1 MDAFV
6 EWEKCKAGTWCI
18 LLQLDLEHKHFDEM
32 EGVYVIWYGDPNPVA
47 LRVGYGY
54 IRNCLANERNDKD
67 ALAYK
72 QDEIY
77 VTWGKVGRK
86 FCGGIVRYIA
96 DVLKPKLESSSPDVE
111 PIEVNIPS
119 PWYEE
124 RFPWE

>member
-67 ALAYK
+67 VLAYHM
-72 QDEIY
+72 QVAEERLQEGMAIY
-77 VTWGKVGRK
+77 TTW
-86 FCGGIVRYIA
+86 
-96 DVLKPKLESSSPDVE
+96 L
-111 PIEVNIPS
+111 EVNFLKNVDQTVDQKGNGES
-119 PWYEE
+119 Q
-124 RFPWE
+124 